1 MQAQLHT
8 HEFPTFVLVN
18 QHGNT
23 TNGLDTAKPASK
35 GKVGVCAMQ
44 RAKISSQLFTFALF
58 NWLNNISDQDPHRPA
73 KVSS

>member
-44 RAKISSQLFTFALF
+44 RAKNKQPVIHFCF
-58 NWLNNISDQDPHRPA
+58 I
-73 KVSS
+73 

>member
-8 HEFPTFVLVN
+8 QEFPTFVLVN

-35 GKVGVCAMQ
+35 GKVGVQ
-44 RAKISSQLFTFALF
+44 K
-58 NWLNNISDQDPHRPA
+58 
-73 KVSS
+73 